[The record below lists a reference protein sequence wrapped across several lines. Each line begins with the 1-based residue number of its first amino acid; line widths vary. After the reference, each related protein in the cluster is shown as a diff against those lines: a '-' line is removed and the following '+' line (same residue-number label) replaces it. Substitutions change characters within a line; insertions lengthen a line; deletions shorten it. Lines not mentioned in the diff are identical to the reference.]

1 MRYTYFLLYKLK
13 IKIMSKKVKIS
24 FMSLVFTVLLTS
36 FAFGTEDQQKS
47 GKILRIAAFDV
58 DATPPVGSHMAYQPV
73 KNTWDMG
80 LRARGVVLLGAGQP
94 VVLLAVDWIGIS
106 NESQDVFK
114 TSLAEAA
121 GTVPERVAVHTLH
134 QHDAPRC
141 DFSTERILK
150 AAGLDPMGFDGTFAR
165 EVIRRLQDAVRLSIG
180 NAQPVTHLGLGEA
193 HVYQVAS
200 NRRIL
205 GNDGRVRAGRM
216 SSCKDPALMAEPEGT
231 IDPVVSLVS
240 FWNNDK
246 PLAVLS
252 YYATHPQ
259 SYYMTF
265 VPNPDFAGI
274 ARFRRQLEVPEALH
288 VHFTGAGGNVAA
300 GKYNDGSK
308 VNRGILAERL
318 ADGMKRAWEATKRE
332 SITPDDVK
340 WTVEQV
346 ALPPSPEVEK
356 HKINR
361 SEKIKDT
368 SFLMVRPWNKNA
380 RQMVWLQRYE
390 EGKRTDVSCL
400 SIGRARILNLPGELF
415 VEYQL
420 AAKAMRPDLF
430 VAMAAYGDCGPCYIG
445 TAVAYR
451 QGGYEVGA
459 SYTSAA
465 AENILMS
472 AMRKLLQAKP

>member
-1 MRYTYFLLYKLK
+1 MRYTSILLDKLK
-13 IKIMSKKVKIS
+13 MKIMSKKMKRSFIS
-24 FMSLVFTVLLTS
+24 LILLVLLLTGAS
-36 FAFGTEDQQKS
+36 GEEFEPQTER
-47 GKILRIAAFDV
+47 GLRISTFDI

-73 KNTWDMG
+73 KNTWDMS
-80 LRARGVVLLGAGQP
+80 LRARGIVLSGAGQP
-94 VVLLAVDWIGIS
+94 IVLLAVDWIGIS

-114 TSLAEAA
+114 SSLAEAA
-121 GTVPERVAVHTLH
+121 GTIPERVAVHTLH

-150 AAGLDPMGFDGTFAR
+150 EAGLDPMGFDGAFAR
-165 EVIRRLQDAVRLSIG
+165 DVIRRLQAAVRQSLV

-193 HVYQVAS
+193 QVYKVAS
-200 NRRIL
+200 NRRIM
-205 GNDGRVRAGRM
+205 GSDGRVRAGRM
-216 SSCKDPALMAEPEGT
+216 SSCKDPAIIAEPEGT
-231 IDPVVSLVS
+231 IDPMVSLVS

-265 VPNPDFAGI
+265 VPNPDFVGI

-308 VNRGILAERL
+308 ENRGILSERL

-332 SITPDDVK
+332 PLTPGDVN
-340 WTVEQV
+340 WTVERV
-346 ALPPSPEVEK
+346 ALPPSSDVEK
-356 HKINR
+356 HKTGM
-361 SEKIKDT
+361 SEKMKDT
-368 SFLMVRPWNKNA
+368 SLLIVKPWNKNA

-390 EGKRTDVSCL
+390 EGIKTDVSCL
-400 SIGRARILNLPGELF
+400 RLGRARILNLPGELF

-445 TAVAYR
+445 TAVAYN
-451 QGGYEVGA
+451 QGGYEAGA
-459 SYTSAA
+459 SYTSPAV
-465 AENILMS
+465 EDVLMS
-472 AMRKLLQAKP
+472 AMRRLLQVKP